1 MDLERDSREER
12 EKRERRDRRQTGER
26 RADLARPAF
35 LASLAFLAT
44 MLGACKMGPDYI
56 RSETPTADSWR
67 VASST
72 AESIA
77 NLPWWELLKDKE
89 LQNLI
94 RIALAENQD
103 VRTAIATV
111 EEYRAQLVM
120 TRFDLAPSLSYGG
133 TTFLYQTSGNA
144 TTIPGGGGAIV
155 IPGQQGGSGSTS
167 FSNTVGFGSLKW
179 ELDLWGRLRRAVE
192 ASEAQLF
199 AQEDNQRAVVL
210 GLVGSV
216 SEAYFSLRSLDLQ
229 VDITKRTLKSWE
241 ESVRLSQLRYKQGSI
256 PKLDLDRFEAERAGT
271 AAKLADLEK
280 QVVQKE
286 NQLNALLGR
295 KPATITRGLMLTEQP
310 MPPDVPAGL
319 PSELLQRRPDVLQA
333 EQMLV
338 AATAGIGVA
347 QAQRFPQLALTG
359 AIGGANAQLSG
370 TSIGPLFIQN
380 ISASLVGPLLN
391 ATALGYQV
399 TVNELRAKQA
409 ALQYEKAVVNA
420 FMEVE
425 DALIAVQKTREQQAA
440 QEQQVTALQSAL
452 HFADQRYQGGR
463 ASYLD
468 VLTSQRSLFEV
479 ELDLARTRR
488 GQLISV
494 VQLYKALGGGW
505 TPDGPA
511 ERREVSVPVAS
522 SVGQPEPAAITH

>member
-1 MDLERDSREER
+1 M
-12 EKRERRDRRQTGER
+12 
-26 RADLARPAF
+26 
-35 LASLAFLAT
+35 
-44 MLGACKMGPDYI
+44 I
-56 RSETPTADSWR
+56 
-67 VASST
+67 
-72 AESIA
+72 
-77 NLPWWELLKDKE
+77 
-89 LQNLI
+89 
-94 RIALAENQD
+94 
-103 VRTAIATV
+103 
-111 EEYRAQLVM
+111 
-120 TRFDLAPSLSYGG
+120 
-133 TTFLYQTSGNA
+133 
-144 TTIPGGGGAIV
+144 
-155 IPGQQGGSGSTS
+155 
-167 FSNTVGFGSLKW
+167 
-179 ELDLWGRLRRAVE
+179 
-192 ASEAQLF
+192 
-199 AQEDNQRAVVL
+199 L

-295 KPATITRGLMLTEQP
+295 KPATITRGLILTEQP

-319 PSELLQRRPDVLQA
+319 PSELLQRRPDLLQA

-425 DALIAVQKTREQQAA
+425 DALIAVQKTREQQDA

-488 GQLISV
+488 AQLISV

-505 TPDGPA
+505 APDGPA

>member
-1 MDLERDSREER
+1 MDWEREER
-12 EKRERRDRRQTGER
+12 EKRERPDLRQTRER
-26 RADLARPAF
+26 RGDRARPAI
-35 LASLAFLAT
+35 LASLALLAA
-44 MLGACKMGPDYI
+44 MLPACKMGPDYV
-56 RSETPTADSWR
+56 RPETPTADSWR
-67 VASST
+67 VGTST

-77 NLPWWELLKDKE
+77 NLSWWELLKDNE
-89 LQNLI
+89 LQKLI

-120 TRFDLAPSLSYGG
+120 TRWDLAPALSYGG
-133 TTFLYQTSGNA
+133 TAFLYQTSGNA

-155 IPGQQGGSGSTS
+155 IPGQQGSSDNTT
-167 FSNTVGFGSLKW
+167 FSNTIGFGSLKW

-199 AQEDNQRAVVL
+199 AQEDNQRAVIL
-210 GLVGSV
+210 GLVSSV
-216 SEAYFSLRSLDLQ
+216 SEAYFSLRALDLQ
-229 VDITKRTLKSWE
+229 VDITKRALKSWE
-241 ESVRLSQLRYKQGSI
+241 ESVRLSQLRYKQGYI

-271 AAKLADLEK
+271 AARLAELEK
-280 QVVQKE
+280 LVGQRE
-286 NQLNALLGR
+286 NQLSALLGR
-295 KPATITRGLMLTEQP
+295 KPASITRGLALTEQP

-319 PSELLQRRPDVLQA
+319 PSELLQRRPDILQA

-347 QAQRFPQLALTG
+347 QAQRFPQFALTG
-359 AIGGANAQLSG
+359 SIGGANANLSG

-380 ISASLVGPLLN
+380 IAASLSGPLLN

-399 TVNELRAKQA
+399 TANEMKTRQA

-420 FMEVE
+420 FREVE
-425 DALIAVQKTREQQAA
+425 DALIAVQKTREQREA
-440 QEQQVTALQSAL
+440 QEQQVAALQSAL

-468 VLTSQRSLFEV
+468 VLTAQRSLFEA
-479 ELDLARTRR
+479 ELDLAKTRR
-488 GQLISV
+488 TQLISV

-505 TPDGPA
+505 APEGSA
-511 ERREVSVPVAS
+511 ERGLVSSPAAS
-522 SVGQPEPAAITH
+522 GVGQPEPAAISH